1 MVFAEV
7 LHDVSTKVEGVVG
20 LVVMGYDGIPIER
33 QVKDGFQN
41 FELLTTESTTLLR
54 STKQSTSDVGVGS
67 LRELIYMTDRYVVL
81 AVTIT
86 DEYVLLGVVEQGSN
100 YGKARFHLKQAA
112 LRLEK
117 EFL

>member
-7 LHDVSTKVEGVVG
+7 LHDVSANVEGVVG
-20 LVVMGYDGIPIER
+20 LVVMGMDGIPIER

-54 STKQSTSDVGVGS
+54 ATRQSSVDIGAGA
-67 LRELIYMTDRYVVL
+67 LRELIFMTDRYVVL
-81 AVTIT
+81 AVAIT
-86 DEYVLLGVVEQGSN
+86 EEYVLLAILEQNGN
-100 YGKARFHLKQAA
+100 YGKARFHLKRAA
-112 LRLEK
+112 RRLEK